1 MNKALIEKTVMAS
14 ERWKSFFNQGNAEG
28 CASMYEKDAQMMAK
42 PFGLFQG
49 REQIQAFWENLV
61 AQGFS
66 DVTYLDTKIEAVD
79 DSSTVLSSNWRMNN
93 AQGVITRELWVL
105 QEDGTMRLR
114 EDHFEALDKNAK

>member
-1 MNKALIEKTVMAS
+1 LNKALIEKTVIAS

-79 DSSTVLSSNWRMNN
+79 DTSTVLSSNWRMNN